1 MSEANSMDCR
11 VGPRAWVI
19 FADNNNCRM
28 WTTFQPHIQKAADA
42 EGLTVTLLFDQTA
55 IDAAVAAERERW
67 QEHAAKTL
75 AGIDEQETACE
86 HGWWETSVGAAFGA
100 SKLRE
105 LLAGPNTPAETRQTA
120 QKETP

>member
-19 FADNNNCRM
+19 FADNGNCRM

-42 EGLTVTLLFDQTA
+42 EGLTVTPLFDQAA

-67 QEHAAKTL
+67 LAVVFDGWRVLQGLDEHAQKRTSHQNVSDTL
-75 AGIDEQETACE
+75 DAL
-86 HGWWETSVGAAFGA
+86 WRVM
-100 SKLRE
+100 K
-105 LLAGPNTPAETRQTA
+105 PNP
-120 QKETP
+120 